1 MVNKGENMSATKV
14 TRKKNYI
21 SKKPQIKK
29 VTPLAT
35 MKTSLSPFG
44 CKYCGNYDFKCGQ
57 SVPIYEVSNV
67 HALNQLVGYAKFI
80 NQSYGDVYYR
90 GECKLHDSLIPSL
103 FRGRTNTSIAAQLN
117 TLIKKVFTD
126 NNMKKQLKLDEADS
140 VSSALKIEG
149 VLQHYGI
156 KTRFIDVVDNHWVA
170 LWMGLNQNKKYKQI
184 YEYNHYEQR
193 EIPLID
199 FIDGKECT
207 EEDLFQYILLL
218 AVPGKCKRINN
229 GIFVS
234 DNYYE
239 IDLRQ
244 ALPSTYLRPHA
255 QHGLVIKKRP
265 HDGDQIEKYDMATN
279 VVGIIKIRIDRAK
292 QWIGTGELLTQD
304 NLFPAPSFDNGYDI
318 LLSRTDLFNDD
329 FAIARY
335 I

>member
-1 MVNKGENMSATKV
+1 MSATKV

-170 LWMGLNQNKKYKQI
+170 LWMGLNQNEKYKQI

-265 HDGDQIEKYDMATN
+265 HDGVQIEKYDMATN

>member
-1 MVNKGENMSATKV
+1 MSATKV

-170 LWMGLNQNKKYKQI
+170 HWMGLNQNKKYKQI

-244 ALPSTYLRPHA
+244 ALPSTYLLPHA